1 MGVEEY
7 TKRTVVGLTATIL
20 SVTRVLMYHLLK
32 KYYLRPLRVL
42 QSEQVD
48 VALPMGDDTTPKR
61 PLDWLRCLQFL
72 LVT

>member
-42 QSEQVD
+42 QSKQLD
-48 VALPMGDDTTPKR
+48 VALPMGDDTKHPNV
-61 PLDWLRCLQFL
+61 PLIGYGVCSFF
-72 LVT
+72 